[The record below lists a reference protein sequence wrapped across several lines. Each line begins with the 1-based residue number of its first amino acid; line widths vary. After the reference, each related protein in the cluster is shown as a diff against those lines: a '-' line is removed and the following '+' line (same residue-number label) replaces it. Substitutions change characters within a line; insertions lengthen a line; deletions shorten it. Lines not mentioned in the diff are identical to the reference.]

1 MQDAELHAEE
11 FIHLIDLSHDSVLV
25 AWGAF
30 WFRRHSP
37 EQRWEIVDDHDLF
50 SVAGRRT
57 CIGNS
62 AEPFGESR
70 VEVLDPDGKVAATA
84 STSDRSWVWLTGLES
99 DTDYR
104 YRVLIDGGEWA
115 KGERWDSVPTRR
127 GGYDLEPAGNQ
138 YDLRFRTWPGPDV
151 EAERT
156 RFVAIG
162 DYGVGVR
169 SDSESSRRQRRVAE
183 ALQHLTEEA
192 DIRFVLSLG
201 DNIYKGEQ
209 GQVDDESGG
218 EDDDW
223 YSSFFQPYRY
233 VISRIPV
240 FPAIGNHVRSGPDCS
255 TGSASDAASSS
266 SASTRRWTATIG
278 STIASSR
285 CRTTSRGSRRPSAA
299 GSHGG
304 GSRSRT
310 TRCSARDRPTRTTRR

>member
-104 YRVLIDGGEWA
+104 YRVLIDGREWA
-115 KGERWDSVPTRR
+115 KGERWDSVPTPR

-138 YDLRFRTWPGPDV
+138 YDLRFRTWPCPDV

-169 SDSESSRRQRRVAE
+169 SDSESSRRQRR
-183 ALQHLTEEA
+183 
-192 DIRFVLSLG
+192 
-201 DNIYKGEQ
+201 
-209 GQVDDESGG
+209 
-218 EDDDW
+218 
-223 YSSFFQPYRY
+223 
-233 VISRIPV
+233 SR
-240 FPAIGNHVRSGPDCS
+240 RRCS
-255 TGSASDAASSS
+255 TSPRKLKSASSCRWGTTSTRASRGRSTTRAGERTTTGTPASSS
-266 SASTRRWTATIG
+266 PTAT
-278 STIASSR
+278 
-285 CRTTSRGSRRPSAA
+285 
-299 GSHGG
+299 
-304 GSRSRT
+304 
-310 TRCSARDRPTRTTRR
+310 